1 MKTNFLNVALFA
13 LAILNLNLY
22 SCKDDEKY
30 EIIRQTS
37 GITGSLSWIFTDDN
51 VMIISGNGA
60 MPDYEYDSK
69 KVVVNSPW
77 YSNRIVM
84 ESVEM
89 DSGITRIGNYAFAY
103 CLGLRK
109 ITFPVSVTSI
119 GNNAFSNCLSLTG
132 NITLPDS
139 VKTVGEWAF
148 FDCFGL
154 TGIVFPE
161 GIKQISHR
169 VLSNCGSLKTVTIPS
184 SVKIVREWA
193 FAACDEL
200 EEITI
205 KSVIPPD
212 VYAYAFNGVERT
224 ILVYVPQE
232 SLQAYKNADTWKE
245 FTNLQVKAF

>member
-1 MKTNFLNVALFA
+1 MKTNCLNVTWLA
-13 LAILNLNLY
+13 LAILSLTLY
-22 SCKDDEKY
+22 SCKEDEKY
-30 EIIRQTS
+30 EIVKQTS
-37 GITGSLSWIFTDDN
+37 GITGSLSWTLTEDN
-51 VMIISGNGA
+51 VIIISGNGA

-77 YSNRIVM
+77 YGNRIVI

-109 ITFPVSVTSI
+109 ITFPVNVTSI
-119 GNNAFSNCLSLTG
+119 GNSAFVNCLSLTG
-132 NITLPDS
+132 DIALPDS

-148 FDCFGL
+148 FSCFGL

-169 VLSNCGSLKTVTIPS
+169 ILSNCSSLKTVTIPS
-184 SVKIVREWA
+184 SVKVVREWA
-193 FAACDEL
+193 FAACDAL

-205 KSVIPPD
+205 KSVVPPD

-224 ILVYVPQE
+224 IPVYVPQE